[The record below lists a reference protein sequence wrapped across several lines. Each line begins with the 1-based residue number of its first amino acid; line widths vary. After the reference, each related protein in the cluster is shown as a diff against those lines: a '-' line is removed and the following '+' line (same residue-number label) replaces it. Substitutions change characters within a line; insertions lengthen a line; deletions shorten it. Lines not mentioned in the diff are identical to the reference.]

1 MYLVIET
8 MRRAKRNQ
16 AIPACC
22 WRNRKYF
29 QERIDYFSRYGR
41 LSAEIEFHPLWP
53 PLQRRGGT
61 AAQVLMAAEIA
72 MEHHLGLP
80 VTLLRFSTFRV
91 LNATPW
97 VL

>member
-1 MYLVIET
+1 

-41 LSAEIEFHPLWP
+41 LSAEIGVSSMAAAVCAKLWVVP
-53 PLQRRGGT
+53 
-61 AAQVLMAAEIA
+61 AQVLMAAEIA
-72 MEHHLGLP
+72 MEHHLY
-80 VTLLRFSTFRV
+80 LR
-91 LNATPW
+91 PY
-97 VL
+97 